1 MENSKLIRIA
11 QKISTSVKTDL
22 VYEIVNVLQYKNSPF
37 YQMVSVLSG
46 MDFVKL
52 VYLISR
58 INLGEKEFESIL
70 WTIENE
76 GFTYSLGEVI
86 DSSVRE
92 TCGSCGGDG
101 QEDCNQC
108 DGTGEE
114 DCSYC
119 DGNGEDEEG
128 NTCEDCDGSGKTECG
143 WCDGDGHLNCDTCD
157 GTGDI
162 EQDDTY
168 EISVDYFFSIDEEI
182 ELELSELERFDEIE
196 SDKIEN
202 YRTNNKTFMI
212 DSQVEIHETRIE
224 LTEDYTVSY
233 FMGLD
238 GDGEVYGKGR
248 KPSTSL
254 H

>member
-11 QKISTSVKTDL
+11 QKLSSSVKSDL
-22 VYEIVNVLQYKNSPF
+22 VYEIANVLQSKNSP
-37 YQMVSVLSG
+37 YHQMVSVISG

-52 VYLISR
+52 VYLISK

-70 WTIENE
+70 WIVEND
-76 GFTYSLGEVI
+76 GFTYSLGEVL
-86 DSSVRE
+86 DASVRE

-128 NTCEDCDGSGKTECG
+128 NTCDDCQGGGKTECG
-143 WCDGDGHLNCDTCD
+143 WCDGDGYLTCDTCD

-168 EISVDYFFSIDEEI
+168 EMSVDYFFSINEEI
-182 ELELSELERFDEIE
+182 YNELVELNRFDEIE
-196 SDKIEN
+196 SDKIED
-202 YRTNNKTFMI
+202 YRTTNDTFVL
-212 DSQVEIHETRIE
+212 DNQVEIHETGIDLSE
-224 LTEDYTVSY
+224 NYIIY
-233 FMGLD
+233 FMAMDD
-238 GDGEVYGKGR
+238 GGEVYGKGV

>member
-11 QKISTSVKTDL
+11 QKLSSSVKSDL
-22 VYEIVNVLQYKNSPF
+22 VYEIANVLQSKNSPY
-37 YQMVSVLSG
+37 YQMVSVISG

-52 VYLISR
+52 VYLISK

-70 WTIENE
+70 WIVENE
-76 GFTYSLGEVI
+76 GFTYSLGEVL
-86 DSSVRE
+86 DDSVRE
-92 TCGSCGGDG
+92 NCGSCGGDG

-128 NTCEDCDGSGKTECG
+128 NTCSDCDGSGKTECG

-157 GTGDI
+157 GMGDI

-168 EISVDYFFSIDEEI
+168 EMGVDYFFSINEEI
-182 ELELSELERFDEIE
+182 YNELVELNRFDEIE
-196 SDKIEN
+196 SDKIED
-202 YRTNNKTFMI
+202 YRTTNDTFVLNY
-212 DSQVEIHETRIE
+212 QVEIHETGNDLSE
-224 LTEDYTVSY
+224 NSASF
-233 FMGLD
+233 FMGID
-238 GDGEVYGKGR
+238 DDGEVYGKGAN
-248 KPSTSL
+248 PSTSL